1 MWTKREH
8 NLKTGVFYRLWLD
21 FNQIKYVE
29 NGSLTAIP
37 KVREIH
43 LDNNKLKKVP
53 PGLNNLKYLQVKHKY
68 ARNWNMEYT

>member
-1 MWTKREH
+1 M
-8 NLKTGVFYRLWLD
+8 FYSLWLD

-29 NGSLTAIP
+29 NRTFAGIP

-53 PGLNNLKYLQVKHKY
+53 PGFNNLKYLQVNKY
-68 ARNWNMEYT
+68 AFFLYAYVEFYVID